1 MSDTNMQSVVNVL
14 GGIGDH
20 LIFQMAFTYHL
31 KNDLSYMQALEY
43 TLDKLSQ
50 TQDYIPK
57 WIASRNK
64 ETTTV

>member
-1 MSDTNMQSVVNVL
+1 MDEKNMDSLVNVL

-20 LIFQMAFTYHL
+20 LIFQMAFSYHL

-50 TQDYIPK
+50 TQDYIPE
-57 WIASRNK
+57 WVASRNK
-64 ETTTV
+64 QKSSV